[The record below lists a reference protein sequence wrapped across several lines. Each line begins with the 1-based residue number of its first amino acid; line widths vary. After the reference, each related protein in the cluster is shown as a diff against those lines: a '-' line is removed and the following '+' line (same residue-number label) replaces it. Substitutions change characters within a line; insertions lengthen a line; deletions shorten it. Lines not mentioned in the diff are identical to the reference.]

1 LFIILIP
8 FALLNETNKLH
19 DYGVWLTIPFTIL
32 ISWEF
37 YTMEQ
42 IGEFSENPFDNS
54 INDIPKTAICRNIEI
69 DIKELLGEENLPQKI
84 EPINNALM

>member
-1 LFIILIP
+1 
-8 FALLNETNKLH
+8 
-19 DYGVWLTIPFTIL
+19 
-32 ISWEF
+32 
-37 YTMEQ
+37 MEQ